1 MTVTHIALLRAVN
14 LSGHNAIKMAVLRE
28 FAENL
33 GFENVRTFI
42 QSGNL
47 IFQSNNLAGAE
58 LEQRLEAESAKRL
71 GLQTD
76 FVVRTCDEL
85 KRIIEQNPLPEHAK
99 LQASRFVVVFLK
111 KPYVA
116 KDFQAL
122 QEAGKGSE
130 TVRGAGKEVYIAY
143 PNGIHESRLTL
154 SVVEKTLGTRST
166 GRNWNTVLKL
176 AVLANA

>member
-71 GLQTD
+71 
-76 FVVRTCDEL
+76 
-85 KRIIEQNPLPEHAK
+85 
-99 LQASRFVVVFLK
+99 
-111 KPYVA
+111 
-116 KDFQAL
+116 
-122 QEAGKGSE
+122 
-130 TVRGAGKEVYIAY
+130 
-143 PNGIHESRLTL
+143 
-154 SVVEKTLGTRST
+154 
-166 GRNWNTVLKL
+166 
-176 AVLANA
+176 